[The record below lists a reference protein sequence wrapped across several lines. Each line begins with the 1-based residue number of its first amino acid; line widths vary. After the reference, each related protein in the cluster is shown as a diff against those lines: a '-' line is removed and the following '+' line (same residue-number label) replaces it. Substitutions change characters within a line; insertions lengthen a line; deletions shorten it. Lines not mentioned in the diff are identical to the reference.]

1 MKFCSFSLFLI
12 LVLSQFVPQGFAQKS
27 TEADSLL
34 QLLTRHKGDDTTR
47 VLLLLEYGRTFYPAA
62 LDSFEAINNRAV
74 QLSEKIGY
82 PYGMIRGTNGIA
94 MAKWIK
100 GDLGGAKRNFFTALD
115 LAQQYRNVGMQ
126 VMVGDN
132 LGVFYHSFGALDS
145 AEYFYLQAVEADR
158 ERKNTRHYPKLLSD
172 LAMNYSSKS
181 DYVRAIQYL
190 AEAKRL
196 NLAAGDKVNQVA
208 NCIALGNIYLGIKD
222 FDRAI
227 AAYREGIQLNEAVGR
242 VDFHISFLQNIGLLY
257 VEINP
262 NADSARFY
270 LNSARDA
277 AKKNHQEESYLTSL
291 INLGNLEIKLRKYDN
306 ALSCYLMAYESPVFK
321 KKMYERT
328 AVLVNLGLVYQKM
341 GDLKKAEHFTRQG
354 IALARAGGY
363 MTFEKNGLDVLAQ
376 NAFRRNDFKTAYLY
390 QIRSDTLQDSIW
402 SETVKGS
409 VAEATFRLELDQ
421 AEIENALLVKDNE
434 VKQKTILNQ
443 RFLVV
448 GVVVV
453 LLLVVLLMVNVV
465 RSNRK
470 QKELNKA
477 LDHKNK
483 ELEDLNITKDKFI
496 SIIAHDLK
504 SPFNALLGFLTELD
518 ENYQDYDE
526 KTKRDIIHRLKKSSY
541 NTFNLLINLLEWT
554 QSQQGKMKST
564 PKQFMFKAVAEEV
577 LGVLATRY
585 SAKNQ
590 TMISE
595 YDETLQIDSDPQ
607 IIKSI
612 LINLINNAIKFT
624 PLGGRIMVTA
634 KSDGKSLQLS
644 VADSGIGIP
653 QREIGNLFRLD
664 SRFNRKGTEQEPG
677 TGLGLV
683 MVHEYVN
690 LLKGEIQVTSEEG
703 KGSTFTLILPEK
715 KRVPA

>member
-1 MKFCSFSLFLI
+1 MKICSFPLFLVLI
-12 LVLSQFVPQGFAQKS
+12 LSQLLLQGFTQKP

-34 QLLTRHKGDDTTR
+34 KLLTRHKGDDTTR
-47 VLLLLEYGRTFYPAA
+47 ALLLLEYGRTFYPAA
-62 LDSFEAINNRAV
+62 LDSFEAINNSAV

-82 PYGMIRGTNGIA
+82 PYGIIRGTNGIA
-94 MAKWIK
+94 LAKWIK
-100 GDLGGAKRNFFTALD
+100 GDLEGARRNFFTALN
-115 LAQQYRNVGMQ
+115 LAHQYRNVGMQ

-158 ERKNTRHYPKLLSD
+158 ERKNTKHYPKLLSD

-181 DYVRAIQYL
+181 DYVLAIQYL
-190 AEAKRL
+190 TEAKRL
-196 NLAAGDKVNQVA
+196 NLAAGDKINQVA
-208 NCIALGNIYLGIKD
+208 NCIALGNIYIGIKD

-227 AAYREGIQLNEAVGR
+227 AAFREGIQLNEDVRR
-242 VDFHISFLQNIGLLY
+242 VDFLIGLLQNIGLLY
-257 VEINP
+257 VEINF

-270 LNSARDA
+270 LNSAKDA
-277 AKKNHQEESYLTSL
+277 AKKNHREESYLTSM
-291 INLGNLEIKLRKYDN
+291 INLGNLEYKLKNYDA
-306 ALSCYLMAYESPVFK
+306 ALSYYMIAYESPVLE

-328 AVLVNLGLVYQKM
+328 AVLVNLGLVYQEM
-341 GDLKKAEHFTRQG
+341 GDLNKAEQFVRNG
-354 IALARAGGY
+354 VALAKAGGY
-363 MTFEKNGLDVLAQ
+363 MTFEKNGLSVLAQ

-390 QIRSDTLQDSIW
+390 QMRSDTLQDSIW

-443 RFLVV
+443 RFLVI

-477 LDHKNK
+477 LDRKNM
-483 ELEDLNITKDKFI
+483 ELEELNITKDKFI

-577 LGVLATRY
+577 LGVLATRF

-624 PLGGRIMVTA
+624 PSGGTITLQARQT
-634 KSDGKSLQLS
+634 DGELQLT
-644 VADSGIGIP
+644 VKDTGIGIP
-653 QREIGNLFRLD
+653 KDEVDNLFRLD
-664 SRFNRKGTEQEPG
+664 SRFNRKGTEDEPG

-683 MVHEYVN
+683 MVQEYVAM
-690 LLKGEIQVTSEEG
+690 LSGSIQVASREG
-703 KGSTFTLILPEK
+703 QGSSFTITLPEQI
-715 KRVPA
+715 RR